1 MSKQNPI
8 DDGFSYNFIFNQPY
22 QPFNFDPSEE
32 YTKLDL
38 VDLVIDMMDGKYP
51 EAEELLKPIIESV
64 NKK

>member
-1 MSKQNPI
+1 MDKPDEDENNLS
-8 DDGFSYNFIFNQPY
+8 FSFIFNQPY
-22 QPFNFDPSEE
+22 QPYNFNPSEE

-38 VDLVIDMMDGKYP
+38 IDMVIDMMDGEYP